1 MNEYKMNDYKKLL
14 ETFCGE
20 KGYTEKQSSYLLKP
34 CIYEQD
40 LFSLMPFQLGS
51 LILMD
56 MCGVN
61 NREKA
66 IKGKSSSY
74 LKSNYSY
81 MFQFFEW
88 SVAKGLIPLNPYR
101 ELQNLSYDNLLYQ
114 MAERSDITLMYQED
128 RLSITAGLEFNR
140 ELYALIL
147 GLLFDGVSSNKEL
160 ASIRT
165 GDISEDVLT
174 VSERAILLSP
184 FSVAAL
190 AKYNQQDTIYLKKAN
205 GVEEQKY
212 VRHKDFLFKKL
223 EKKYNPGIEDGKYVK
238 SNANAIGNY
247 LKKVSLNYIDVTR
260 SGLIHALRVEFEAL
274 TDAEF
279 CDIFLTANKLN
290 TGITGKINKVMD
302 IYGGTSIPVL
312 VDNCFPYVMK
322 SRYYLTE
329 R

>member
-1 MNEYKMNDYKKLL
+1 MNEYKDNDYKMLL
-14 ETFCGE
+14 ESFCKE

-34 CIYEQD
+34 CIFEQD

-56 MCGVN
+56 MCGVHN
-61 NREKA
+61 KEKA
-66 IKGKSSSY
+66 VKGKSSSY

-88 SVAKGLIPLNPYR
+88 SVGKGLIPLNPYR
-101 ELQNLSYDNLLYQ
+101 ELPNLSYDNLLYQ
-114 MAERSDITLMYQED
+114 MAERSDITLLYQED
-128 RLSITAGLEFNR
+128 LPAVIAGLEFNR
-140 ELYALIL
+140 ELYAAIL

-165 GDISEDVLT
+165 GDISADVLT
-174 VSERAILLSP
+174 VSGRTVLLSP
-184 FSVAAL
+184 FTVTAL
-190 AKYNQQDTIYLKKAN
+190 AEYNQQDTLYLRKAN
-205 GVEEQKY
+205 GVEEQNY
-212 VRHKDFLFKKL
+212 IRHKDFLFKKL
-223 EKKYNPGIEDGKYVK
+223 EKKYNPGIVDGKYVK

-247 LKKVSLNYIDVTR
+247 LKKVDLNYIDVTR
-260 SGLIHALRVEFEAL
+260 SGLIHALRMEFAAL

-279 CDIFLTANKLN
+279 CDIFLTTRKLN
-290 TGITGKINKVMD
+290 MGISGKINKVMK

-322 SRYYLTE
+322 SRYYLAD
-329 R
+329 